1 MSTSNE
7 PLLKGATKTL
17 ADFAVD
23 VTYEQ
28 IPAEVIEKMKASL
41 LDSIGCCLYG
51 VTLPWTKSVQAM
63 IEDEGAKPVASIFG
77 ADAKTSVAG
86 AALING
92 TAGHA
97 FELDD
102 IHKESIVHAGSIAIP
117 TLIAFAQLNGKTS
130 GKQLLT
136 AMTVGYELGT
146 RIGNAATME
155 LFFKGFHPQGT
166 SGVFVAA
173 AIAGKMLKLDKRL
186 MQHCLGIAGSQAG
199 GLMAAQEG
207 ATVKRFHSGRAAQSG
222 VYSAM
227 LVKKG
232 LTGIDDVLEASYGGY
247 LSTYSGKPNAKRLT
261 EDLGVV
267 WEAGKVGYKLHA
279 CVTSIHTAL
288 DAFAG
293 LMKNHQL
300 TPDDI
305 DRVDVGLSPM
315 TYTHCAWEYKGQSVT
330 AAQMNLFYGMAVI
343 AFDGVAFVKQYSE
356 EAISQPHLMQFIGR
370 VHAHVD
376 EKIEAMG
383 PAFRHA
389 SRVTVTAID
398 GQVFTREILHRH
410 GSPEHPLSYE
420 DVKYKFRNVASV
432 CLSQADLERVI
443 ELTES
448 IDQQDNI
455 DELIGLL
462 AKPTYQV

>member
-1 MSTSNE
+1 
-7 PLLKGATKTL
+7 
-17 ADFAVD
+17 
-23 VTYEQ
+23 
-28 IPAEVIEKMKASL
+28 
-41 LDSIGCCLYG
+41 
-51 VTLPWTKSVQAM
+51 
-63 IEDEGAKPVASIFG
+63 
-77 ADAKTSVAG
+77 
-86 AALING
+86 
-92 TAGHA
+92 
-97 FELDD
+97 
-102 IHKESIVHAGSIAIP
+102 
-117 TLIAFAQLNGKTS
+117 
-130 GKQLLT
+130 
-136 AMTVGYELGT
+136 
-146 RIGNAATME
+146 
-155 LFFKGFHPQGT
+155 
-166 SGVFVAA
+166 
-173 AIAGKMLKLDKRL
+173 
-186 MQHCLGIAGSQAG
+186 
-199 GLMAAQEG
+199 
-207 ATVKRFHSGRAAQSG
+207 
-222 VYSAM
+222 
-227 LVKKG
+227 
-232 LTGIDDVLEASYGGY
+232 
-247 LSTYSGKPNAKRLT
+247 
-261 EDLGVV
+261 
-267 WEAGKVGYKLHA
+267 VGYKLHA